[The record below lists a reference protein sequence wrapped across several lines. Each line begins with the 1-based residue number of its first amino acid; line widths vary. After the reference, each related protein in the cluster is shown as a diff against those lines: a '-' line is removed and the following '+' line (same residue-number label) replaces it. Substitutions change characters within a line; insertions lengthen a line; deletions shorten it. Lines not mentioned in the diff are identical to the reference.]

1 MAHDGVVDPSARI
14 DYSSEHIPDVLTS
27 GTPLEAV
34 STWYLE
40 ASEDDRVVE
49 PGAMVVATVDE
60 LGMPDART
68 VLLKHL
74 DARGLVFFTAT
85 TSAKGRELA
94 ARPVASVVLLWHAM
108 HRQVRAR
115 GEVERVSEEDAVAY
129 FTSRPRGS
137 QVAAWAS
144 MQSEPLASR
153 ADLEAA
159 VADVERRF
167 EGHEV
172 LPLPDFWG
180 GYRVRPRAVELWA
193 GQRSRLHDRW
203 LWTAADDQPALLDD
217 PTRWTGTRL
226 QP

>member
-1 MAHDGVVDPSARI
+1 MEPDGVVDPSARI
-14 DYSSEHIPDVLTS
+14 DYSSDHLPDVLTS
-27 GTPLEAV
+27 GTPLEAM

-40 ASEDDRVVE
+40 AAEDDRVVE

-60 LGMPDART
+60 LGTPDART

-74 DARGLVFFTAT
+74 DARGLVFYTCT
-85 TSAKGRELA
+85 TSAKGLELA
-94 ARPVASVVLLWHAM
+94 ARPVASVVLLWHPM
-108 HRQVRAR
+108 HRQIRAR
-115 GEVERVSEEDAVAY
+115 GEVERVSVEETLAY
-129 FTSRPRGS
+129 FRSRPRGS

-144 MQSEPLASR
+144 AQSEPLHSR
-153 ADLEAA
+153 VDLETA
-159 VADVERRF
+159 VAEVERRF
-167 EGHEV
+167 EGVEE

-180 GYRVRPRAVELWA
+180 GYRVRPRSVELWA

-203 LWTAADDQPALLDD
+203 LWRAADDQPALLDD

>member
-14 DYSSEHIPDVLTS
+14 DYSSDHLPEVLTS
-27 GTPLEAV
+27 GTPLEAMT
-34 STWYLE
+34 TWYLE
-40 ASEDDRVVE
+40 ASEDERVKE

-60 LGMPDART
+60 LGLPDART
-68 VLLKHL
+68 VLLKML
-74 DARGLVFFTAT
+74 DARGLVFFTCT
-85 TSAKGRELA
+85 TSAKGRELE
-94 ARPVASVVLLWHAM
+94 ARPVASVVLLWHPM
-108 HRQVRAR
+108 YRQVRAR
-115 GEVERVSEEDAVAY
+115 GEVERVSDDETLAY

-144 MQSEPLASR
+144 AQSEPLASR

-159 VADVERRF
+159 VAEVERRF
-167 EGHEV
+167 EGVEE
-172 LPLPDFWG
+172 LPVPDFWG
-180 GYRVRPRAVELWA
+180 GYRVRPHSVELWA